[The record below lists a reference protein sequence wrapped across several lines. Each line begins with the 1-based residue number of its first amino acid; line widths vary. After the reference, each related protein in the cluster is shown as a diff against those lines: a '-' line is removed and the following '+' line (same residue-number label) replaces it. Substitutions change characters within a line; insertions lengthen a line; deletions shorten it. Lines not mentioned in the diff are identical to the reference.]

1 MEAKNN
7 ENNLKINK
15 ESFVTNNKGDITQ
28 FYEVIKKIGEGAYG
42 KIYKVKNK
50 QSGDIRAM
58 KQITKSKIP
67 DITKF
72 QTEIKILSMV
82 DHPNIVRL
90 FEVIE
95 DDKYFNLLQEL
106 CTGGELFKK
115 SQTTQLK
122 EKEIARIFNQIMS
135 AVAYCHEKGIVHR
148 DLKLENIL
156 FASEE
161 PDSPIKIIDF
171 GFSVLME
178 KKQLLKTEEK
188 LPDSSK
194 DKDKKKDKNKNKDK
208 EKNSEG
214 NNNEN
219 NNPKKFGFKRMK
231 SKVGTLYYISPEII
245 KGNYDEKCD
254 IWACGVILYILL
266 CGYPPFSGNTD
277 KEVYNLITQIKY
289 DFDKDIWKN
298 ISKYAKE
305 LIKNMLTPAK
315 NRYTAKQVLTSKWFE
330 VKLKDTKDE
339 KINYI
344 LDYRHIYK
352 YKTYNKFKQAIL
364 TFIASRLTSEE
375 SKQIQNIFCNM
386 DEDKKGFITFEDF
399 RKYIINEYD
408 IDDLVENEEELKKA
422 FQSVDIDH
430 NNKIDYTEFL
440 AANLDK
446 KIFLKEEKLKE
457 AFRAFDIN
465 DTGSIKKEDIIRVLK
480 LENLSDK
487 NEIVNSIIEEN
498 DFDKDGKINFKDFMH
513 SMEKESSI
521 EQK

>member
-1 MEAKNN
+1 MVDKNK
-7 ENNLKINK
+7 EENLKINK

-58 KQITKSKIP
+58 KQITKNKIP
-67 DITKF
+67 DIVKF

-106 CTGGELFKK
+106 CTGGELLTK
-115 SQTTQLK
+115 SQNTQLK

-135 AVAYCHEKGIVHR
+135 AVAYCHDKGIVHR

-156 FASEE
+156 FASEA

-171 GFSVLME
+171 WFSVLFG
-178 KKQLLKTEEK
+178 
-188 LPDSSK
+188 
-194 DKDKKKDKNKNKDK
+194 KNKEKEK
-208 EKNSEG
+208 EKNSDG
-214 NNNEN
+214 NDL
-219 NNPKKFGFKRMK
+219 KKLGYRRMK

-277 KEVYNLITQIKY
+277 KEVYNLITQVKY
-289 DFDKDIWKN
+289 DFDKEIWKN

-315 NRYTAKQVLTSKWFE
+315 NRYTAKQVLASKWFE
-330 VKLKDTKDE
+330 VKLKDFKDE

-344 LDYRHIYK
+344 LDYRHIHK
-352 YKTYNKFKQAIL
+352 YKSYNKFKQVIL

-375 SKQIQNIFCNM
+375 SKIIQNIFCNI

-408 IDDLVENEEELKKA
+408 IDDLIENEEELKKA
-422 FQSVDIDH
+422 FESVDIDH

-446 KIFLKEEKLKE
+446 KVFLKEEKLKE
-457 AFRAFDIN
+457 AFRIFDIN
-465 DTGSIKKEDIIRVLK
+465 DTGAIKKEDIIRVLK
-480 LENLSDK
+480 LENIPDK
-487 NEIVNSIIEEN
+487 NNIANAIIEEN
-498 DFDKDGKINFKDFMH
+498 DFDKDGKINFKDFLNIMQKDNAK
-513 SMEKESSI
+513 EKK
-521 EQK
+521 QK

>member
-1 MEAKNN
+1 MELKNN
-7 ENNLKINK
+7 DKNLKINK
-15 ESFVTNNKGDITQ
+15 ESFITINKGDITQ
-28 FYEVIKKIGEGAYG
+28 FYQVIKKIGEGAYG

-72 QTEIKILSMV
+72 QTEIQILSMV

-106 CTGGELFKK
+106 CTGGELYKK
-115 SQTTQLK
+115 YQTTQLK
-122 EKEIARIFNQIMS
+122 EKEIAKIFNQIMS

-156 FASEE
+156 FASED

-171 GFSVLME
+171 GFSVLLG
-178 KKQLLKTEEK
+178 KKPTIKNEEK
-188 LPDSSK
+188 EK
-194 DKDKKKDKNKNKDK
+194 
-208 EKNSEG
+208 KNSEG
-214 NNNEN
+214 NND
-219 NNPKKFGFKRMK
+219 PKKFGFKRLK

-266 CGYPPFSGNTD
+266 TGNPPFSGNTD
-277 KEVYNLITQIKY
+277 KEVYNSITQIKY
-289 DFDKDIWKN
+289 DFDKEKWKN
-298 ISKYAKE
+298 ISKYARD

-315 NRYTAKQVLTSKWFE
+315 NRYTAKQVLASKWFE
-330 VKLKDTKDE
+330 VKLKNENDKNID
-339 KINYI
+339 I
-344 LDYRHIYK
+344 LDYRHINK

-364 TFIASRLTSEE
+364 TFIASRLSSEE
-375 SKQIQNIFCNM
+375 SKKMQNIFFNI

-408 IDDLVENEEELKKA
+408 IDDLIENEEELRKG

-440 AANLDK
+440 AANLDE
-446 KIFLKEEKLKE
+446 KIFLKEDKLKE
-457 AFRAFDIN
+457 AFRTFDIN
-465 DTGSIKKEDIIRVLK
+465 DTGAIKKEDIIRVLK
-480 LENLSDK
+480 LENIPDK
-487 NEIVNSIIEEN
+487 NEIANSIIKEN
-498 DFDKDGKINFKDFMH
+498 DFDKDGKINFKDFLSAMH
-513 SMEKESSI
+513 NNSK
-521 EQK
+521 EQKQK

>member
-1 MEAKNN
+1 MEIKSN
-7 ENNLKINK
+7 ENGLKINK
-15 ESFVTNNKGDITQ
+15 ESFVSINKGDITQ

-42 KIYKVKNK
+42 KIYKVRNK

-58 KQITKSKIP
+58 KQITKNKIP

-106 CTGGELFKK
+106 CTGGELYKK
-115 SQTTQLK
+115 YQTTQLK
-122 EKEIARIFNQIMS
+122 EKEIAKIFNQIMS
-135 AVAYCHEKGIVHR
+135 AVAYCHDKGIVHR

-171 GFSVLME
+171 GFSVLLG
-178 KKQLLKTEEK
+178 KNPNLKNEE
-188 LPDSSK
+188 
-194 DKDKKKDKNKNKDK
+194 K
-208 EKNSEG
+208 EKNSD
-214 NNNEN
+214 NSDL
-219 NNPKKFGFKRMK
+219 KKFGFRRMK

-277 KEVYNLITQIKY
+277 KEVYNLITQIKF
-289 DFDKDIWKN
+289 DFDKEKWKN
-298 ISKYAKE
+298 ISKYAKD

-315 NRYTAKQVLTSKWFE
+315 NRYTAKQVLSCKWLE
-330 VKLKDTKDE
+330 VKLKDANDDKP
-339 KINYI
+339 NYI
-344 LDYRHIYK
+344 LDYRHINK
-352 YKTYNKFKQAIL
+352 YRTYNKFKQAIL

-375 SKQIQNIFCNM
+375 SKKIQNIFYNI

-408 IDDLVENEEELKKA
+408 IDDLIENEEELRKG

-440 AANLDK
+440 AANLDE

-457 AFRAFDIN
+457 AFRTFDIN
-465 DTGSIKKEDIIRVLK
+465 DSGAIKKDDIIRVLK
-480 LENLSDK
+480 LEDLPDK
-487 NEIVNSIIEEN
+487 NTIVKSIIEEN
-498 DFDKDGKINFKDFMH
+498 DFDKDGKIDFKDFLKAMNNKRDD
-513 SMEKESSI
+513 EK
-521 EQK
+521 K